1 MDQNQ
6 EVFTGPG
13 PLPCTTELAK
23 MVPKME
29 QIQSNIF
36 EHVLMLLLELI
47 ARRYLFLEQ
56 AV

>member
-6 EVFTGPG
+6 GVFTGPG